1 MAGSYYPRI
10 ATDGLALCL
19 DVGNRESYPGSGT
32 AWNDLSLNSK
42 NGVLSGGTAYNTA
55 SLGSI
60 TFNGVDA
67 ISVHGALPGSFAT
80 FTVSVWFFPLTFT
93 NFQNVIDCNYAYNGT
108 TGNIGP
114 RFEIDGSGGASW
126 YYSDITNNNNRYYGH
141 SSGQMQLNRWNNS
154 TITYDGSNSFIYYNG
169 SPTGTVRGVG
179 SGGAPTGFIGSMNN
193 VYIGRGFSLATRFF
207 NGRVSHV
214 TIYNRAL
221 TASEVSQNFSA
232 TRGRF
237 GI

>member
-1 MAGSYYPRI
+1 MAGAYYPRI
-10 ATDGLALCL
+10 VTDGMALCL
-19 DVGNRESYPGSGT
+19 DTGNRESYTSGSFV
-32 AWNDLSLNSK
+32 WRDLSINNK
-42 NGVLSGGTAYNTA
+42 NGALSGSPGYNA
-55 SLGSI
+55 SNLGSI
-60 TFNGVDA
+60 VFNGIDV
-67 ISVHGALPGSFAT
+67 ISTSGALPGSFAT

-93 NFQNVIDCNYAYNGT
+93 NWQNVLDCNYAYNGT

-114 RFEIDGSGGASW
+114 RFEIDSSGAGSWA
-126 YYSDITNNNNRYYGH
+126 YSDITNDNNRFYMH
-141 SSGQMQLNRWNNS
+141 SSGQMQLNQWNNS

-169 SPTGTVRGVG
+169 SSTGTVRTAG

-214 TIYNRAL
+214 TIYNRSLSAG
-221 TASEVSQNFSA
+221 EVSQNFSA